1 MYVYVWS
8 GLTSRCATLADA
20 YYLVKK
26 SRGSKK
32 LTVIWPVDKDC
43 GIHFYEVFADDMFD
57 DIELRVIEENKLET
71 TNSIYNAKKLWLKEK
86 LPVYVFREKY
96 IDFTPPKEIGWSGK
110 NYIRHLKST
119 YKRMRKELSE
129 KKEIYIKA
137 YCGIIKDEE
146 RENVDYTVIKFRDNY
161 WKQVDR
167 ILKPDTKYIGVHIRR
182 TDHNRAIKESST
194 EAFIQ
199 QVREM
204 VNEREELKIFLA
216 TDDVTEQN
224 AMKNVFG
231 DRLVTQ
237 SGKRWGRDSSS
248 KMKSGIIDC
257 LCLSRCMCVLGSSTS
272 VFSSF
277 SARYGKK
284 ELIICRNKDEE

>member
-8 GLTSRCATLADA
+8 GLTSRCVTLAEA

-32 LTVIWPVDKDC
+32 LTVIWPVDSDC
-43 GIHFYEVFADDMFD
+43 GIHFYDVFADDIFD
-57 DIELRVIEENKLET
+57 DIELRVVEENKLET
-71 TNSIYNAKKLWLKEK
+71 TNSIYMRKEQWLKEK
-86 LPVYVFREKY
+86 FPTYIFRGKY
-96 IDFTPPKEIGWSGK
+96 IDFTPPRWSGES
-110 NYIRHLKST
+110 YTRHLKNA
-119 YKRMRKELSE
+119 YKRVRKELSE
-129 KKEIYIKA
+129 KREIYVKA
-137 YCGIIKDEE
+137 YCGIIKGEE
-146 RENVDYTVIKFRDNY
+146 QENVDYTVIKFRRNY

-167 ILKPDTKYIGVHIRR
+167 ILEPDTKYIGVHIRR
-182 TDHNRAIKESST
+182 TDHARAIKESST
-194 EAFIQ
+194 EEFIQ
-199 QVREM
+199 QVRKM
-204 VNEREELKIFLA
+204 VNEQEDLKIFLA
-216 TDDVTEQN
+216 TDDIREQN

-237 SGKRWGRDSSS
+237 KGKRWGRDSSS

-257 LCLSRCMCVLGSSTS
+257 LCLSRCMFVLGSSTS